1 MSRFFSDLEEEKKEI
16 KKKFNVIEKQTEK
29 ISKKDKLQIEFDN
42 RVNELFKNPK
52 NVKKF
57 VSDLKKYE
65 NVNVS
70 ESAEKILFNEKIY
83 QKSNKVLIDK
93 FLKRTIEDTIVK
105 EDRSNNKIEVKRQ
118 NEGEVYEGILN
129 ISDKNE
135 RVLQLNN
142 FCKVVEDINLK
153 VNVLINLLSI
163 YAKDKDLEN
172 TYIILSDLLNFYDN
186 KKTKLFLDNSVD
198 MYLDLFKEDVSIY
211 KNILQRMKNIN
222 TNVYERRLLDLD
234 FSDLKY
240 TDSKYLD
247 FKLIWLVKNNK
258 FEESKIVLENIDFT
272 VKHDNIFYKNLEEF
286 ANLMFINKAYLEAYT
301 CFEYLYTKREQTEE
315 IKKNFYILCVL
326 LNKRIQETAFFQE
339 FLTDFKSFGSNTFAL
354 KSKGV
359 YFEIFRSFYLLHNY
373 DVEGVYNIL
382 HEIKNIFDDREII
395 ENCALELLA

>member
-272 VKHDNIFYKNLEEF
+272 VKHDNIFYKNLGEF

-301 CFEYLYTKREQTEE
+301 CFEYLYTKRNKQ
-315 IKKNFYILCVL
+315 KKL
-326 LNKRIQETAFFQE
+326 KRIF
-339 FLTDFKSFGSNTFAL
+339 TFYV
-354 KSKGV
+354 S
-359 YFEIFRSFYLLHNY
+359 
-373 DVEGVYNIL
+373 
-382 HEIKNIFDDREII
+382 
-395 ENCALELLA
+395 C